1 LTITA
6 EMGCP
11 DRRRQIHRLG
21 GDYLLNMARLVALA
35 INRDFTTAL
44 TFLAITRANVRPL
57 VESGESARQYRG
69 VADLPPDEVR
79 APVTIYVIARDLG
92 LPYETVRR
100 HVAKLKAA
108 GLCVSAEGGGV
119 IIPSRAL
126 DDPAT
131 LEYVTQCWRTTV
143 AFVEESAS
151 FGIVAPGDHP
161 PTGPEFARH
170 VVRLA
175 TDYFLDGMRIMA
187 DTMDLDVLSVLV
199 LRAVAVGNVARLAHD
214 PRLGRVHGGLA
225 DIPPDDQRVPVS
237 AYAVS
242 KFLLLPYET
251 TRRTLVRLIELGLV
265 ERRESGGLVAPAA
278 VVARPDVVAG
288 TVKLAALTETF
299 LKRLAEVGVVPG
311 AELPAL
317 AGAPPTPTARDLAAA
332 RR

>member
-1 LTITA
+1 MTITA
-6 EMGCP
+6 EVGAP
-11 DRRRQIHRLG
+11 DRRRQIHRVG

-44 TFLAITRANVRPL
+44 TFLAITRANVQPL
-57 VESGESARQYRG
+57 VESGESALQYSG

-119 IIPSRAL
+119 IIPRHAL
-126 DDPAT
+126 ESPTT
-131 LEYVTQCWRTTV
+131 LEYVAQCWRTTA
-143 AFVEESAS
+143 AFVEEAAS

-161 PTGPEFARH
+161 PAGPEFARH

-175 TDYFLDGMRIMA
+175 VEYFLDGMRIMA
-187 DTMDLDVLSVLV
+187 DTVDLDVLSVLV
-199 LRAVAVGNVARLAHD
+199 LRAVSVGNVARLAHD
-214 PRLGRVHGGLA
+214 PRLGRVHAGLA

-265 ERRESGGLVAPAA
+265 ERREAGGLVVPAA
-278 VVARPDVVAG
+278 VIAQPEVVAG
-288 TVKLAALTETF
+288 TAKLAALTEAF
-299 LKRLAEVGVVPG
+299 LGRLAEVGVVPG
-311 AELPAL
+311 AALPAF
-317 AGAPPTPTARDLAAA
+317 AVAPPTPAARDLTAA